1 MTTPPR
7 QMFKYGGWLFDTDR
21 AMRLLEEHPRAVEQT
36 SVADWSAAYHLSLL
50 RPDYD
55 GPSWCPV
62 FGPDQS
68 HFSVEHA
75 MRTDLDEPVIIAT
88 LEFDSGP
95 ARLLIDG
102 VHRMYRATVEG
113 RPTLPAHVLSIAETA
128 TIRVH

>member
-1 MTTPPR
+1 MTTPSL
-7 QMFKYGGWLFDTDR
+7 QLFKYGRWLFDIDG
-21 AMRLLEEHPRAVEQT
+21 AMRLLEKRPRTAEQAP
-36 SVADWSAAYHLSLL
+36 VDDWSAAYHLSLL

-68 HFSVEHA
+68 HFSAEHA
-75 MRTDLDEPVIIAT
+75 MGTDLSQPVIIAT

-102 VHRMYRATVEG
+102 VHRMYRAMVEG
-113 RPTLPAHVLSIAETA
+113 CPTLPAHVLTVAETA

>member
-1 MTTPPR
+1 MTTPSR

-21 AMRLLEEHPRAVEQT
+21 AMRLLEERPRAVEQT

-113 RPTLPAHVLSIAETA
+113 RPTLPAHVLSIAETS